1 MSTAPR
7 SAAARRDWGSDDSG
21 CGILHVDMDAFFASV
36 ELARR
41 PELRGLP
48 VVVAGGERGVTL
60 SATYE
65 ARALGIRAAMP
76 VGQARRMAPQAVFI
90 RPHHRGY
97 REESAAVM
105 EILHD
110 MTAIVEQVS
119 VDEAYLDVSGARRR
133 LGSPTTIARRIRER
147 VHRERGLSCSVG
159 VASSKLVAKLA
170 STHAKPDGLMLV
182 PRSSEVA
189 FLHALDVRSI
199 SGVGARTAAELSR
212 RGIVTVAQLAQTAP
226 EALEAWLGVH
236 GRQLYDLAW
245 ARDHR
250 PVDPSREEKSIGSET
265 TFATDVTDPA
275 SVDARLVELAD
286 RCASRLRAHDLVAR
300 TVGIKV
306 RTADFST
313 TTRSRTLFSPTDSAG
328 AVLETARA
336 LYAGIALRG
345 RAVRL
350 VGVRVEGLAPRSGV
364 GVQVSLDEA
373 VEDRFSDQQAAHAV
387 TDDVRSRFGAAA
399 LRPATVIAPGR
410 PTVPA
415 QVRDLS

>member
-1 MSTAPR
+1 MSSAPR

-36 ELARR
+36 ELSRR

-48 VVVAGGERGVTL
+48 VVVGGGDRGVTL

-65 ARALGIRAAMP
+65 ARALGVRAAMP
-76 VGQARRMAPQAVFI
+76 VSQARRLAPQAIFLE
-90 RPHHRGY
+90 PHMTAY

-119 VDEAYLDVSGARRR
+119 VDEAYLDVTGARRR
-133 LGSPTTIARRIRER
+133 LGAPTRIAELIRQRVWAER
-147 VHRERGLSCSVG
+147 HVSCSVG

-170 STHAKPDGLMLV
+170 STHSKPDGLMVV
-182 PRSSEVA
+182 PRGSEVA
-189 FLHALDVRSI
+189 FLHALDVRAI
-199 SGVGARTAAELSR
+199 SGVGARTAAELAR
-212 RGIVTVAQLAQTAP
+212 RGITTVAQLAQTAP

-250 PVDPSREEKSIGSET
+250 PVEPGREEKSIGSET
-265 TFATDVTDPA
+265 TFAADVLDRA
-275 SVDARLVELAD
+275 VVDARLVELAD
-286 RCASRLRAHDLVAR
+286 KCASRLRRNGLAAR

-306 RTADFST
+306 RTADFAT
-313 TTRSRTLFSPTDSAG
+313 TTRSRTLVSPTDSAH
-328 AVLETARA
+328 AILEAARF
-336 LYAGIALRG
+336 LYEGVTLRG

-350 VGVRVEGLAPRSGV
+350 VGVRVEGLAPSAGT

-373 VEDRFSDQQAAHAV
+373 VDARSADRAAARSA
-387 TDDVRSRFGAAA
+387 TDEVRSRFGATA
-399 LRPATVIAPGR
+399 LRPATVVTSRR

-415 QVRDLS
+415 QVHDLS